1 MAQRRHLLR
10 APIREAIIDV
20 RVSPNVEVSALRG
33 LGERLKADYPVANE
47 LRMRTFGFE
56 ATENQF
62 LTSTVDQGAVGLRL
76 VSKDNLYVVQCKTDG
91 LTLSRLAPYETW
103 EAMSAKAR
111 EVWKLYLEASKAE
124 HITRLATRY
133 INVMELPLPIPD
145 FRDFLVCP
153 PEVPPQLPQEIS
165 SFFCR
170 ILIPER
176 KSQSAAI
183 LTQAL
188 ESVTDEKAPLVLD
201 IDAFKDLDLP
211 AASEDVWE
219 TLEVLREFKNRI
231 FFESITEKTAE
242 LFE

>member
-1 MAQRRHLLR
+1 MARRRHLAR

-33 LGERLKADYPVANE
+33 LGERLKADFPVATE
-47 LRMRTFGFE
+47 IRVRTFGFE
-56 ATENQF
+56 ATENRF
-62 LTSTVDQGAVGLRL
+62 RTSTVDQGAVGLRL
-76 VSKDNLYVVQCKTDG
+76 VSEDNLYVVQCKADG

-111 EVWKLYLEASKAE
+111 ELWTLYLVASRAE
-124 HITRLATRY
+124 RVTRLATRY
-133 INVMELPLPIPD
+133 INIMELPLPIPD
-145 FRDFLVCP
+145 FRDFLICP

-165 SFFCR
+165 SFFSR
-170 ILIPER
+170 IVIPER
-176 KSQSAAI
+176 KSQSAAV
-183 LTQAL
+183 LTQVL
-188 ESVTDEKAPLVLD
+188 EGATEEKAPVVLD
-201 IDAFKDLDLP
+201 IDAFKDLDLA

-219 TLEVLREFKNRI
+219 TLEALREFKNQL